1 MYTGFLRENYFHHV
15 NEFFRCLR
23 NQYRKK
29 SSSVSNF
36 FFSSQSQLMMTQY
49 NLIVNFLP
57 CKFSHIFSAISRKE
71 SFLTTSPEMEREISA
86 EEKTE
91 SIDSAA
97 AVQDQGNILKF
108 NLIYLF
114 ITKKKC
120 MFQMSLTVIYRFL

>member
-1 MYTGFLRENYFHHV
+1 
-15 NEFFRCLR
+15 
-23 NQYRKK
+23 
-29 SSSVSNF
+29 
-36 FFSSQSQLMMTQY
+36 MMTQY